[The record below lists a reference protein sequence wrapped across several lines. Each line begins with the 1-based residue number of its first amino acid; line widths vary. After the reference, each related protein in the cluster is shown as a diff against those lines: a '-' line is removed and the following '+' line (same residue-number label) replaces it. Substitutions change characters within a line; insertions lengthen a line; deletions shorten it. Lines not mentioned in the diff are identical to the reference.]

1 MTTTRKR
8 LRLVGIYAACALLL
22 FWALAPIYWV
32 IVSSI
37 STRVELAFAA
47 ERADR
52 ADGTASRGSR
62 SAAVT

>member
-1 MTTTRKR
+1 
-8 LRLVGIYAACALLL
+8 L
-22 FWALAPIYWV
+22 
-32 IVSSI
+32 SSDI